1 MSKINTN
8 MAGVT
13 TLYHM
18 QNKEEAMNRSLE
30 RIASGLR
37 INHAVDDA
45 AGASLVNRMTSQIRG
60 IEAAIRNAGDAIS
73 LTQTAEGAL
82 AEVSQI
88 LHRMRELSV
97 QSANGVYTG
106 QDRIAINNEVGQLQI
121 ELHRIAESSTF
132 NNVKML
138 NGDFVNTTFQV
149 GFAPSDQAILSIED
163 VKPTGLGE
171 YILRTDTTSNAAA
184 TFLPATNPV
193 AVNELADVTPR
204 IQETENIT
212 IYGNV
217 GTVVVDVNGGST
229 AKDVVSSV
237 NAVEG
242 TTGVYATA
250 QTRLNL
256 SFADQS
262 SETTDTVMF
271 NLYGKNT
278 EVVQI
283 AGSVDFGQ
291 TNGRAADLS
300 KLASAI
306 NNTTGKTGITAT
318 LDITGSKITL
328 LSNEGYDIVLENYEL
343 VNLSVPNLTVSGAD
357 HTFADAGNALD
368 LVDNFDPNTVQ
379 VSGEV
384 EFHSPFIYSVTSSSV
399 GTAADPDLFASNTPD
414 VTSVVGTMT
423 DGTYLVNLTNGTV
436 GVAGAAGMTAQVTVA
451 SNAISAVQILNNG
464 SSYTYG
470 DTLTVDSSTLGATS
484 GNVVFTIG
492 SAASN
497 SGVITNPG
505 GFFSGDPSAAALTS
519 VADLDVLTVLNSQRM
534 MTAIDGALVRID
546 LERSDLGATMSRM
559 EYTINNLSNISVNTQ
574 AARSR
579 INDSDI
585 AKETSELTKAQVLNQ
600 AAQAMLSQANRS
612 SQAILGLLSDL

>member
-45 AGASLVNRMTSQIRG
+45 AGASLVNRMTSQIKG

-229 AKDVVSSV
+229 AKDLVSSV

-300 KLASAI
+300 KLAAAI

-318 LDITGSKITL
+318 LDVTGSKITL

-399 GTAADPDLFASNTPD
+399 GTAADPDLFASNTPN

>member
-1 MSKINTN
+1 

-217 GTVVVDVNGGST
+217 GTVVLDVNGGST

-300 KLASAI
+300 KLAAAI

-318 LDITGSKITL
+318 LDVTGSKITL
-328 LSNEGYDIVLENYEL
+328 LSNDGYDIVLENYEL
-343 VNLSVPNLTVSGAD
+343 VNLSAPNLTVSGAD

-384 EFHSPFIYSVTSSSV
+384 EFHSPFIYSVASSSV
-399 GTAADPDLFASNTPD
+399 GTAADPNLFASTPN
-414 VTSVVGTMT
+414 VSGVSGTMT
-423 DGTYLVNLTNGTV
+423 NGTYLVNLTNGTV

-470 DTLTVDSSTLGATS
+470 DTLTVASSTLGATS

>member
-300 KLASAI
+300 KLAAAI

-318 LDITGSKITL
+318 LDVTGSKITL

-399 GTAADPDLFASNTPD
+399 GTAADPDLFASNTPN

>member
-1 MSKINTN
+1 

-217 GTVVVDVNGGST
+217 GTVVVDVNCGST

-300 KLASAI
+300 KLAAAI

-318 LDITGSKITL
+318 LDVTGSKITL

-384 EFHSPFIYSVTSSSV
+384 EFHSPFIYSVTSASV
-399 GTAADPDLFASNTPD
+399 GTAADPNLFASTPN
-414 VTSVVGTMT
+414 VSGVSGTMT
-423 DGTYLVNLTNGTV
+423 NGTYLVNLTNGTV

-451 SNAISAVQILNNG
+451 GNAISAVQILNNG

-470 DTLTVDSSTLGATS
+470 DTLTVTASTLGATS

-497 SGVITNPG
+497 SGLITNPG

>member
-300 KLASAI
+300 KLAAAI

-318 LDITGSKITL
+318 LDVTGSKITL

-384 EFHSPFIYSVTSSSV
+384 EFHSPFIYSVMSSSV
-399 GTAADPDLFASNTPD
+399 GTAADPDLFASNTPN

-423 DGTYLVNLTNGTV
+423 DGTYLVNLTNWTV

-451 SNAISAVQILNNG
+451 SNAISAVQILNYG

>member
-45 AGASLVNRMTSQIRG
+45 AGASLVNRMTSQIKG

-300 KLASAI
+300 KLAAAI

-318 LDITGSKITL
+318 LDVTGSKITL

-399 GTAADPDLFASNTPD
+399 GTAADPDLFASNTPN

>member
-45 AGASLVNRMTSQIRG
+45 AGASLVNRMTSQIKG

-217 GTVVVDVNGGST
+217 GTVVLDVNGGST
-229 AKDVVSSV
+229 AKDLVSSV

-300 KLASAI
+300 KLAAAI

-318 LDITGSKITL
+318 LDVTGSKITL

-399 GTAADPDLFASNTPD
+399 GTAADPDLFASNTPN

-492 SAASN
+492 SASSN

>member
-300 KLASAI
+300 KLAAAI

-318 LDITGSKITL
+318 LDVTGSKITL

-384 EFHSPFIYSVTSSSV
+384 EFHSPFIYSVTSASV

-414 VTSVVGTMT
+414 VSGVSGTMT
-423 DGTYLVNLTNGTV
+423 NGTYLVNLTNGTV

>member
-217 GTVVVDVNGGST
+217 GTVVLDVNGGST
-229 AKDVVSSV
+229 AKDLVSSV

-300 KLASAI
+300 KLAAAI

-318 LDITGSKITL
+318 LDVTGSKITL

-399 GTAADPDLFASNTPD
+399 GTAADPDLFASNTPN

-470 DTLTVDSSTLGATS
+470 DTLTVAGSTLGATS

>member
-1 MSKINTN
+1 

-300 KLASAI
+300 KLAAAI

-318 LDITGSKITL
+318 LDVTGSKITL

-534 MTAIDGALVRID
+534 MTAIDGA
-546 LERSDLGATMSRM
+546 
-559 EYTINNLSNISVNTQ
+559 
-574 AARSR
+574 
-579 INDSDI
+579 
-585 AKETSELTKAQVLNQ
+585 
-600 AAQAMLSQANRS
+600 
-612 SQAILGLLSDL
+612 

>member
-1 MSKINTN
+1 

-300 KLASAI
+300 KLAAAI

-318 LDITGSKITL
+318 LDVTGSKITL

-384 EFHSPFIYSVTSSSV
+384 EFHSPFIYSVTSASV
-399 GTAADPDLFASNTPD
+399 GTAADPDLFASNTPN

>member
-217 GTVVVDVNGGST
+217 GTVVLDVNGGST
-229 AKDVVSSV
+229 AKDLVSSV

-300 KLASAI
+300 KLAAAI

-318 LDITGSKITL
+318 LDVTGSKITL

-399 GTAADPDLFASNTPD
+399 GTAADPDLFASNTPN

-492 SAASN
+492 SASSN

>member
-300 KLASAI
+300 KLAAAI

-318 LDITGSKITL
+318 LDVTGSKITL

-384 EFHSPFIYSVTSSSV
+384 EFHSPFIYSVTSASV

-414 VTSVVGTMT
+414 VSGVSGTMT
-423 DGTYLVNLTNGTV
+423 HGTYLVNLTNGTV

-464 SSYTYG
+464 TNYTYG
-470 DTLTVDSSTLGATS
+470 DTLTVNSSTLGATS

>member
-1 MSKINTN
+1 

-271 NLYGKNT
+271 NIYGKNT

-300 KLASAI
+300 KLAAAI

-318 LDITGSKITL
+318 LDVTGSKITL

-414 VTSVVGTMT
+414 VTGVVGTMT